1 MVLWRRGEG
10 PAEGG
15 ESKRRIPVNKEICL
29 NLDSKTLALK
39 RAVRPQQA
47 VKGTEEKAASKA
59 ELWHGVDFCRLPGQ
73 VLKMQTKLKCYLQND
88 SSAAYG

>member
-1 MVLWRRGEG
+1 MVLWWRGEG

-15 ESKRRIPVNKEICL
+15 ESKRRILVNKEICL
-29 NLDSKTLALK
+29 NLDPTTLALK
-39 RAVRPQQA
+39 HAVRPLQA
-47 VKGTEEKAASKA
+47 VKGTEEKPASKVQ
-59 ELWHGVDFCRLPGQ
+59 LWHWVDFCRLPGQ